1 MNEKVLEW
9 ITKITN
15 AFAECS
21 CGEMCHID
29 VTIREREILF
39 RVICPKCHRVYTVYE
54 HILLVKNAKIDLT
67 DNMLEKVRFVFK
79 QPHRDG
85 ES

>member
-9 ITKITN
+9 INKIIN

-29 VTIREREILF
+29 VTIRKRSVLF
-39 RVICPKCHRVYTVYE
+39 RAICPNCGKVYSHYE
-54 HILLVKNAKIDLT
+54 HILLVSNAK
-67 DNMLEKVRFVFK
+67 RW
-79 QPHRDG
+79 QSG
-85 ES
+85 

>member
-1 MNEKVLEW
+1 MDENVLRW

-29 VTIREREILF
+29 VTIREREMLF
-39 RVICPKCHRVYTVYE
+39 RAICPQCHRTYTVLE
-54 HILLVKNAKIDLT
+54 HIFLVKNAKVDLT
-67 DNMLEKVRFVFK
+67 DNLLEKVRSALK
-79 QPHRDG
+79 QPYTAK
-85 ES
+85 

>member
-1 MNEKVLEW
+1 MDENVLRW

-29 VTIREREILF
+29 VTIRERDLLF
-39 RVICPKCHRVYTVYE
+39 RAICTNCGKVYSHST
-54 HILLVKNAKIDLT
+54 HILLVSNANRDLT
-67 DNMLEKVRFVFK
+67 DYMIEEVRRGLK
-79 QPHRDG
+79 QPHTK
-85 ES
+85 E

>member
-15 AFAECS
+15 SFAECS

-29 VTIREREILF
+29 ATIRERDLLF
-39 RVICPKCHRVYTVYE
+39 RAICHNCGKVYSCST
-54 HILLVKNAKIDLT
+54 HILLVSSAKADLT
-67 DNMLEKVRFVFK
+67 DYMMEEVRSGLK
-79 QPHRDG
+79 QPHN
-85 ES
+85 